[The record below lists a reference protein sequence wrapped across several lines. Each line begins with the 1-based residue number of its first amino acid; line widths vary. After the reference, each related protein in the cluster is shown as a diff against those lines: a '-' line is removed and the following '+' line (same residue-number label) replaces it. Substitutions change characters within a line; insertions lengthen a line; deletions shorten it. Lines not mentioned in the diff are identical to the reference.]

1 MPDRR
6 ETQWSGKDVALA
18 TGMGAAVLLVLAFSL
33 TRGPLTKRKL
43 CRRYLEEFQSDVAE
57 GRIKY
62 AGITE
67 KLAREAGCS
76 WPTKWVEREYG

>member
-33 TRGPLTKRKL
+33 TRGPLAKRKL
-43 CRRYLEEFQSDVAE
+43 CRRYLEEFQSDVSE

-62 AGITE
+62 AEITE
-67 KLAREAGCS
+67 RLAREAGCS
-76 WPTKWVEREYG
+76 WPR